1 MGVRIGINGF
11 GRIGRYLLRVIHDRK
26 LDVEVVAINA
36 RSSVGMYAHLLKYDS
51 VHGRFPGTVE
61 VKGDNLVV
69 DGKEIK
75 MTKVTDDLSKIPW
88 GELGVDIVMET
99 TGKFRDKESCLKHL
113 QAGARKV
120 IISAPGKGVDATI
133 VMGVN
138 EEIYDPENHHIVSN
152 ASCTTNCL
160 APVVK
165 VLHENFQ
172 IKKGFMTTVHSYT
185 LDQRLLDGS
194 HKKDFRRARA
204 AALSMVPTTT
214 GAAIAV
220 GKVIPELEGKL
231 DGVSIRVPTP
241 DVSIVDLVVK
251 VKKDTSIEEVNR
263 AFKEAANGKLKGIL
277 AYTDEPL
284 VSVDYTGDPHS
295 SIVDG
300 RLTNVIDEDMVK
312 VFAWYDNEAGFA
324 NRMMDLCLYMAKRL

>member
-1 MGVRIGINGF
+1 MGVKIGINGF
-11 GRIGRYLLRVIHDRK
+11 GRIGRYLLRVIHNKGLNVD
-26 LDVEVVAINA
+26 VVAINA
-36 RSSVGMYAHLLKYDS
+36 RSDVNMYAHLLKYDS
-51 VHGRFPGTVE
+51 VHGKFPGTVE
-61 VKGDNLVV
+61 VRGDNLIV

-75 MTKVTDDLSKIPW
+75 MLRITDDLSKIPW

-99 TGKFRDKESCLKHL
+99 TGKFRDKESCMKHL
-113 QAGARKV
+113 QAGAKKV

-138 EEIYDPENHHIVSN
+138 EETYDPQNHHIISN

-165 VLHENFQ
+165 VIHDHFK

-185 LDQRLLDGS
+185 MDQRLLDGS

-204 AALSMVPTTT
+204 AAMSMVPTTT

-220 GKVIPELEGKL
+220 TKVIPDLEGKL

-241 DVSIVDLVVK
+241 DVSIVDLVAK
-251 VKKDTSIEEVNR
+251 VEKKTTIEEVNSVL
-263 AFKEAANGKLKGIL
+263 KEAAEGKLKGIL
-277 AYTDEPL
+277 AYTEEPL
-284 VSVDYTGDPHS
+284 VSVDYVGDSHS
-295 SIVDG
+295 AIVDAK
-300 RLTNVIDEDMVK
+300 LTNVIDHDLIK
-312 VFAWYDNEAGFA
+312 VFAWYDNEAGFSY
-324 NRMMDLCLYMAKRL
+324 RMMDLALYVAERL